1 MSFDWISWGH
11 ALTTPLNRLSGHR
24 SVSSSVFQHAVD
36 GLPDDYRGLSV
47 VGGDQMA
54 DNELAYDSVV
64 SLLCFLPV
72 VTLGDFCVSS
82 YMDLG
87 DPLYGKY
94 LHINL
99 YKNNHRVEIALK
111 HDRVSVLLSKRARP
125 TYYKRYASREFKL
138 ETRAEMFSML
148 EAILAKPA
156 DENNEVPE

>member
-1 MSFDWISWGH
+1 MSIDWISWDAG
-11 ALTTPLNRLSGHR
+11 LTAPLNRLSGHR
-24 SVSSSVFQHAVD
+24 SVPASVFFHAVA
-36 GLPDDYRGLSV
+36 GLPADYRGLSV

-64 SLLCFLPV
+64 DLLLFLPV

-82 YMDLG
+82 YLDLS
-87 DPLYGKY
+87 DSLYGKY

-99 YKNNHRVEIALK
+99 YKNDHRVEIAFK
-111 HDRVSVLLSKRARP
+111 NHCVSVLLSKRTTP
-125 TYYKRYASREFKL
+125 SYYKRYAHREFRL
-138 ETRAEMFSML
+138 ETRVEMFSML